1 MHRLCQTGSEEEQG
15 TMHEELQ
22 TEPGLGAPYQA
33 QRRAKDLKANT
44 RRPKN
49 LTMIHINSPELMCF
63 VNFPGH

>member
-33 QRRAKDLKANT
+33 QRRAKDLKANKEGL
-44 RRPKN
+44 RI
-49 LTMIHINSPELMCF
+49 LE
-63 VNFPGH
+63 